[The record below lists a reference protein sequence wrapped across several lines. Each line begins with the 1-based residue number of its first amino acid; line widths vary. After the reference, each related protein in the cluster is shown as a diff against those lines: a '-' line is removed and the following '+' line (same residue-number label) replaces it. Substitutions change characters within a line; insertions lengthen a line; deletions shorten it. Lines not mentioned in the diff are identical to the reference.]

1 MARLP
6 RSHPGIPYQLDRY
19 LTPAEKIVFRTR
31 LHWVRILR
39 PWLLFFVVLLFT
51 GVIGAKISGQ
61 TNGNGQQST
70 ANAQQNNIN
79 GVLFLVVLGILLFAL
94 WRTFEW
100 YREWFV
106 GTDRRLMLTLGVI
119 TRKIAMIPLGKV
131 TDMRYDRPP
140 VGQLLGYGSFVLES
154 AGQEQAFR
162 EVNYVP
168 NPDILYRRISEELFT
183 PHARATSD
191 RPQPVAKA
199 IPVNEPG
206 DPWWKRV

>member
-6 RSHPGIPYQLDRY
+6 RSHPGIPYELDRY

-31 LHWVRILR
+31 LHWIRIIR
-39 PWLLFFVVLLFT
+39 PWLLFFLVLLFT
-51 GVIGAKISGQ
+51 GLVGSQYTGRQSGL
-61 TNGNGQQST
+61 TGG
-70 ANAQQNNIN
+70 
-79 GVLFLVVLGILLFAL
+79 LFLVVLGFLAYAG

-106 GTDRRLMLTLGVI
+106 GTDRRLMLTLGIV

-140 VGQLLGYGSFVLES
+140 LGQILGYGSFVLES

-162 EVNYVP
+162 EVRYVP
-168 NPDILYRRISEELFT
+168 NPDVLYRRISEELFT
-183 PHARATSD
+183 PDARRASD

-206 DPWWKRV
+206 DPWWKRA

>member
-6 RSHPGIPYQLDRY
+6 RSHPGIPYELDRY

-31 LHWVRILR
+31 LHYVRIVR
-39 PWLLFFVVLLFT
+39 PWLLFFIVLLFSGLVGSRFT
-51 GVIGAKISGQ
+51 GRQ
-61 TNGNGQQST
+61 DNL
-70 ANAQQNNIN
+70 N
-79 GVLFLVVLGILLFAL
+79 GVLFLVVLAFLLYAM

-100 YREWFV
+100 YREWFI

-119 TRKIAMIPLGKV
+119 TRKVAMIPLGKV

-140 VGQLLGYGSFVLES
+140 IGQILGYGSFVLES

-168 NPDILYRRISEELFT
+168 HPDMLYRRISEELFT
-183 PHARATSD
+183 PNARRASD

-206 DPWWKRV
+206 DPWWKRA

>member
-6 RSHPGIPYQLDRY
+6 RSHPGIPYELDRY

-31 LHWVRILR
+31 LHYIKIVR

-51 GVIGAKISGQ
+51 GLVGSQYTGR
-61 TNGNGQQST
+61 QSNLT
-70 ANAQQNNIN
+70 
-79 GVLFLVVLGILLFAL
+79 GGLFLVVLGFLAYAG

-106 GTDRRLMLTLGVI
+106 GTDRRLMLTLGIV

-140 VGQLLGYGSFVLES
+140 LGQILGYGSFVLES

-162 EVNYVP
+162 EVRYVP
-168 NPDILYRRISEELFT
+168 NPDVLYRRISEELFT
-183 PHARATSD
+183 PDVRRASD

-206 DPWWKRV
+206 DPWWKRA

>member
-6 RSHPGIPYQLDRY
+6 RSHPGIPYELDRY

-39 PWLLFFVVLLFT
+39 PWLLFFIVLLFT
-51 GVIGAKISGQ
+51 GLLGSKLTGRQDNV
-61 TNGNGQQST
+61 NG
-70 ANAQQNNIN
+70 I
-79 GVLFLVVLGILLFAL
+79 LFLVVLGFLFFAL
-94 WRTFEW
+94 WRTYEW
-100 YREWFV
+100 YREWFI

-140 VGQLLGYGSFVLES
+140 IGQILGYGSFVLES

-168 NPDILYRRISEELFT
+168 NPDVLYRRISEEPFT
-183 PHARATSD
+183 PNARATSD
-191 RPQPVAKA
+191 RPPPVAKA

-206 DPWWKRV
+206 DPWWKRA

>member
-6 RSHPGIPYQLDRY
+6 RSHPGIPYELDRY

-31 LHWVRILR
+31 LHWIRIAR
-39 PWLLFFVVLLFT
+39 PWLLFFLVLLFT
-51 GVIGAKISGQ
+51 GLVGSRF
-61 TNGNGQQST
+61 TGQQDSL
-70 ANAQQNNIN
+70 N
-79 GVLFLVVLGILLFAL
+79 GVLFLVVLGFLLFAL

-100 YREWFV
+100 YREWFI

-140 VGQLLGYGSFVLES
+140 IGQILGYGSFVLES

-162 EVNYVP
+162 EVNHVP
-168 NPDILYRRISEELFT
+168 NPDVLYRRISEELFT
-183 PHARATSD
+183 PSARRASD
-191 RPQPVAKA
+191 RPLPVAKA

-206 DPWWKRV
+206 DPWWKRA

>member
-6 RSHPGIPYQLDRY
+6 RSHPGIPYELDRY

-39 PWLLFFVVLLFT
+39 PWLLFFVVLVLT
-51 GVIGAKISGQ
+51 GVLGSKASAQ
-61 TNGNGQQST
+61 SSLNG
-70 ANAQQNNIN
+70 QQNNIN
-79 GVLFLVVLGILLFAL
+79 GLLFLVVLGFLVFAL

-106 GTDRRLMLTLGVI
+106 GTDRRLMLTLGVL

-140 VGQLLGYGSFVLES
+140 IGQLLGYGSFVLES

-162 EVNYVP
+162 EVNFVP

-183 PHARATSD
+183 PNARATSD
-191 RPQPVAKA
+191 RPQPVAKS

>member
-6 RSHPGIPYQLDRY
+6 RSHPGIPSELDRY

-51 GVIGAKISGQ
+51 GLLGSKLTGRQDNV
-61 TNGNGQQST
+61 
-70 ANAQQNNIN
+70 N
-79 GVLFLVVLGILLFAL
+79 GVLFLVVLGFLVFAL
-94 WRTFEW
+94 WRTYEW

-140 VGQLLGYGSFVLES
+140 IGQILGYGSFVLES

-168 NPDILYRRISEELFT
+168 NPDVLYRRISEELFT
-183 PHARATSD
+183 PNARATSD
-191 RPQPVAKA
+191 RPPPVAKA

-206 DPWWKRV
+206 DPWWKRA

>member
-6 RSHPGIPYQLDRY
+6 RSHPGIPYELDRY

-31 LHWVRILR
+31 LHWIRIVR
-39 PWLLFFVVLLFT
+39 PWLLFFVVLLLAGLLGSKT
-51 GVIGAKISGQ
+51 
-61 TNGNGQQST
+61 TT
-70 ANAQQNNIN
+70 QQNNVN
-79 GVLFLVVLGILLFAL
+79 GVLFLVVVGFLAFAL

-100 YREWFV
+100 YREWFI
-106 GTDRRLMLTLGVI
+106 GTDRRLMLTLGI
-119 TRKIAMIPLGKV
+119 LTRQIAMIPLGKV

-140 VGQLLGYGSFVLES
+140 VGQILGYGSFVLES

-162 EVNYVP
+162 EVRYVP
-168 NPDILYRRISEELFT
+168 NPDVLYRRISEELFT
-183 PHARATSD
+183 PNARRASD

-206 DPWWKRV
+206 DPWWKRA

>member
-6 RSHPGIPYQLDRY
+6 RSHPGIPYELDRY

-39 PWLLFFVVLLFT
+39 PWLLFFVVLVFT
-51 GVIGAKISGQ
+51 GLLGSKLTGRQDNV
-61 TNGNGQQST
+61 NGS
-70 ANAQQNNIN
+70 
-79 GVLFLVVLGILLFAL
+79 LFLVVLGFLLYAM

-140 VGQLLGYGSFVLES
+140 VGQILGYGSFVLES

-168 NPDILYRRISEELFT
+168 NPDVLYRRISEELFT
-183 PHARATSD
+183 PNARGTSD

-206 DPWWKRV
+206 DPWWKRA

>member
-6 RSHPGIPYQLDRY
+6 RSHPGIPYELDRY

-31 LHWVRILR
+31 LHPIRIVR

-51 GVIGAKISGQ
+51 GLVGSQYTGRESNL
-61 TNGNGQQST
+61 TGG
-70 ANAQQNNIN
+70 
-79 GVLFLVVLGILLFAL
+79 LFLVVLGFLAYAG

-106 GTDRRLMLTLGVI
+106 GTDRRLMLTLGIV

-140 VGQLLGYGSFVLES
+140 LGQILGYGSFVLES

-162 EVNYVP
+162 EVRYVP
-168 NPDILYRRISEELFT
+168 NPDVLYRRISEELFT
-183 PHARATSD
+183 PDARRASD

-206 DPWWKRV
+206 DPWWKRA

>member
-6 RSHPGIPYQLDRY
+6 RSHPGIPYELDRY

-31 LHWVRILR
+31 LHWVRIVR
-39 PWLLFFVVLLFT
+39 PWLLFFVVLLLSGLVGSRFT
-51 GVIGAKISGQ
+51 GRSDNVSGA
-61 TNGNGQQST
+61 
-70 ANAQQNNIN
+70 
-79 GVLFLVVLGILLFAL
+79 LFLVVLGFLVYAG

-106 GTDRRLMLTLGVI
+106 GTDRRLMLTLGI
-119 TRKIAMIPLGKV
+119 LTRKVAMIPLGKV
-131 TDMRYDRPP
+131 TDMRYDRSPT
-140 VGQLLGYGSFVLES
+140 GQLLGYGSFVLES

-162 EVNYVP
+162 EVRYVP
-168 NPDILYRRISEELFT
+168 NPDVLYRRISEELFT
-183 PHARATSD
+183 PNARKGSD

-206 DPWWKRV
+206 DPWWKRG

>member
-6 RSHPGIPYQLDRY
+6 RSHPGIPYELDRY
-19 LTPAEKIVFRTR
+19 LTPSEKIVFRTR
-31 LHWVRILR
+31 LHWVRIAR
-39 PWLLFFVVLLFT
+39 PWLLFFIVLLFT
-51 GVIGAKISGQ
+51 GVVGSRF
-61 TNGNGQQST
+61 TGQQDT
-70 ANAQQNNIN
+70 LN
-79 GVLFLVVLGILLFAL
+79 GTLFLVVLGFLAYAL

-106 GTDRRLMLTLGVI
+106 GTDRRLMLTLGII

-140 VGQLLGYGSFVLES
+140 IGQILGYGSFVLES
-154 AGQEQAFR
+154 AGQDQAFR
-162 EVNYVP
+162 EVNHVP
-168 NPDILYRRISEELFT
+168 NPDVLYRRISEELFT
-183 PHARATSD
+183 PSARRASD

-206 DPWWKRV
+206 DPWWKRA

>member
-6 RSHPGIPYQLDRY
+6 RSHPGIPYELDRY

-31 LHWVRILR
+31 LHWVRIVR
-39 PWLLFFVVLLFT
+39 PWLLFFVVLLLA
-51 GVIGAKISGQ
+51 GLLGSRP
-61 TNGNGQQST
+61 S
-70 ANAQQNNIN
+70 AQQNNIN
-79 GVLFLVVLGILLFAL
+79 GVLFLVVVGFLAWAL

-100 YREWFV
+100 YREWFI
-106 GTDRRLMLTLGVI
+106 GTDRRLMLTLGII
-119 TRKIAMIPLGKV
+119 TRQIAMIPLGKV

-140 VGQLLGYGSFVLES
+140 VGQILGYGSFVLES

-162 EVNYVP
+162 EVKYVP
-168 NPDILYRRISEELFT
+168 HPDVLYRRISEELFT
-183 PHARATSD
+183 PNARRASD

-206 DPWWKRV
+206 DPWWKRA

>member
-6 RSHPGIPYQLDRY
+6 RSHPGIPYELDRY

-39 PWLLFFVVLLFT
+39 PWLLFFLVLLF
-51 GVIGAKISGQ
+51 SGLL
-61 TNGNGQQST
+61 GSRVSGD
-70 ANAQQNNIN
+70 QNNVN
-79 GVLFLVVLGILLFAL
+79 GILFLVVVGFLAWAL

-100 YREWFV
+100 YREWFI
-106 GTDRRLMLTLGVI
+106 GTDRRLMLTLGII

-140 VGQLLGYGSFVLES
+140 IGQILGYGSFVLES

-162 EVNYVP
+162 EVRYVP
-168 NPDILYRRISEELFT
+168 NPDVLYRRISEELFT
-183 PHARATSD
+183 PSARRASD

-206 DPWWKRV
+206 DPWWKRA